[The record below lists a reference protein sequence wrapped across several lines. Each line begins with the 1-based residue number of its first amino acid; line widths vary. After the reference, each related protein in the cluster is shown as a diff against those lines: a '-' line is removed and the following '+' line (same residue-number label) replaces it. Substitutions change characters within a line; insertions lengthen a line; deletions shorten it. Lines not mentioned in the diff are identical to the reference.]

1 MHGRWTGSFLQ
12 ALEQPDCQQ
21 LALRVQGPHHL
32 PVLPPSLP
40 VITALAERV
49 CSARGRWGF
58 SLPPLPTMGHILGFV
73 AHLLVAFGV
82 AYLR

>member
-1 MHGRWTGSFLQ
+1 MHGRWTDSFLQ
-12 ALEQPDCQQ
+12 APEQPGCQQ

-40 VITALAERV
+40 VGTAPAEPV

-58 SLPPLPTMGHILGFV
+58 SLPPLLTMGHIPGFV
-73 AHLLVAFGV
+73 AHLLVVFGV